1 MSDDRQIISEID
13 LSVII
18 PAFNEE
24 AAIGGV
30 VDELRRSL
38 NSHAG
43 EWEIIVVDDAS
54 TDRTAEVA
62 LELGAR
68 VVRHDRR
75 RGSGAARKS
84 GIRAARGAIIAMLDG
99 DGSYPA
105 DELPSLLSFIEAF
118 DQVNGARRCEAGTH
132 KWLRSPVK
140 WGIRK
145 FAEVA
150 SGHRIPDLNTGMK
163 VFKREAM
170 LPYLDVVSDGFSCV
184 TSMTLVMLCD
194 GHRVKYVPISYRP
207 RIGMSKFR
215 PIRDTTRYVWT
226 VLRIVWLCRPLR
238 LSLVVG
244 LGLLC
249 LAIVSAGV
257 ERWLFGLV
265 PPPVANGLA
274 VTAAAVVLFGFAGWR
289 RARRR
294 RRLASPPT
302 DVPTMVKVGEAFPVS
317 VR

>member
-38 NSHAG
+38 ARYSG
-43 EWEIIVVDDAS
+43 EWEIIVVDDSS
-54 TDRTAEVA
+54 TDRTAEAA

-68 VVRHDRR
+68 VVRHDQR

-105 DELPSLLSFIEAF
+105 DELPSLLAFIGPF
-118 DQVNGARRCEAGTH
+118 DQVNGARRCEAGTY

-163 VFKREAM
+163 AFKREAM

-194 GHRVKYVPISYRP
+194 GHRVKYVPISYRL
-207 RIGMSKFR
+207 RICMSKFR
-215 PIRDTTRYVWT
+215 PIRDTARYVWT
-226 VLRIVWLCRPLR
+226 ILRIVWLYRPVR

-249 LAIVSAGV
+249 LAIVSAGM

-265 PPPVANGLA
+265 PPPVAIGLGAMAGVLMTFGLA
-274 VTAAAVVLFGFAGWR
+274 GGR

-294 RRLASPPT
+294 RRPASLPT
-302 DVPTMVKVGEAFPVS
+302 DVPSTAKVDEAFPAS